1 MNIPI
6 DTHNDALSDLFFRA
20 ADRMR
25 VEGCVNAVANEGMS
39 LALSCVHEALLDHY
53 VQQLLVRLR
62 SQAPE
67 HDIEVYFPANTE
79 SLISRFNEVLASQSV
94 REATRQALEKPRAQ
108 IWLVHDA
115 QTLPEHELQLLARL
129 IQNFP
134 GANIR
139 AILMMVGQAPTQQGL
154 SAFGRK
160 LLRWDIETPTDEQA
174 QAALETARLQ
184 GQDQA
189 MSLLL
194 RRMGKRR
201 PPSWL
206 DENADA
212 TPAPAPTT
220 ALQAAAAAAKAEPV
234 ATPQAPTASPWRHK
248 LAQLAPQALWQR
260 VQAQAAQPLTPS
272 PSEAAVSPSVAER
285 LTRLRQRS
293 PLLIA
298 GAGALALSVLLMMW
312 MQPAAFGLK
321 GKGRTAAEAIAE
333 AEASAKQAQTMGTQ
347 TAVVSASTGPQ
358 ATPAIELPDAAMQGQ
373 DWLRNQT
380 PHHFLIQHGALPTFE
395 KAQQMLKPYANL
407 RNAQIVAAYRPGE
420 KQAYFAI
427 VSGPYDNSGPAYE
440 RIGRKDLPPNSWVR
454 TVQSLQQQLEP
465 SAKETR

>member
-6 DTHNDALSDLFFRA
+6 DTHNDGLSDLFFRA

-53 VQQLLVRLR
+53 VQQLLARLR
-62 SQAPE
+62 SHAPE

-79 SLISRFNEVLASQSV
+79 SLISRFNEVLSSQSV
-94 REATRQALEKPRAQ
+94 REATRQTLEKPRAQ

-139 AILMMVGQAPTQQGL
+139 AILMVVGQAPTQQGL

-174 QAALETARLQ
+174 QATLEVARLQ

-189 MSLLL
+189 MAVLL

-206 DENADA
+206 DEEAQA
-212 TPAPAPTT
+212 VPAPAP
-220 ALQAAAAAAKAEPV
+220 AGAVQRAAASNAEAAATTQP
-234 ATPQAPTASPWRHK
+234 PSASPWRQK
-248 LAQLAPQALWQR
+248 LAQLSPQALWRR
-260 VQAQAAQPLTPS
+260 VQAQAAQPLTPD
-272 PSEAAVSPSVAER
+272 PSEAATPPSLAER
-285 LTRLRQRS
+285 LARLRQRS

-298 GAGALALSVLLMMW
+298 GGGALALSVLLMMW

-333 AEASAKQAQTMGTQ
+333 AEASAKQAQAMGAQ
-347 TAVVSASTGPQ
+347 TTVVSASTGPQ
-358 ATPAIELPDAAMQGQ
+358 AVPAIELPDAAVQGQ

-395 KAQQMLKPYANL
+395 KAQQWLKPYANL

-427 VSGPYDNSGPAYE
+427 VSGPYDSSGPAYE

>member
-6 DTHNDALSDLFFRA
+6 DTHNDGLSDLFFRA

-25 VEGCVNAVANEGMS
+25 VEGCVNAIANEGMS

-53 VQQLLVRLR
+53 IQQLLVRLR

-79 SLISRFNEVLASQSV
+79 SLISRFNEVLSSQSV
-94 REATRQALEKPRAQ
+94 REATRQTLEKPRAQ

-115 QTLPEHELQLLARL
+115 QNLPEHELQLLARL

-174 QAALETARLQ
+174 QAALELARLQ

-189 MSLLL
+189 MALLL

-201 PPSWL
+201 PQSWL
-206 DENADA
+206 DDNADA
-212 TPAPAPTT
+212 MPAPAPTA
-220 ALQAAAAAAKAEPV
+220 ALQATAAKAEPV
-234 ATPQAPTASPWRHK
+234 VAPQTPTASPWRQK

-260 VQAQAAQPLTPS
+260 LQAQAANPLTPK
-272 PSEAAVSPSVAER
+272 PSEATAPPALAER
-285 LTRLRQRS
+285 LAQLRQRS

-312 MQPAAFGLK
+312 LQPAAFGLK

-333 AEASAKQAQTMGTQ
+333 ADASVKQAQAMGAQ
-347 TAVVSASTGPQ
+347 TAVVSASTASQP
-358 ATPAIELPDAAMQGQ
+358 APAIELPDAAMQGQ

-380 PHHFLIQHGALPTFE
+380 PYHFLIQHGAVPTFE
-395 KAQQMLKPYANL
+395 KAQQLLKPYANL

-440 RIGRKDLPPNSWVR
+440 RIARKDLPPNSWVR

-465 SAKETR
+465 STKETR

>member
-6 DTHNDALSDLFFRA
+6 DTHNDGLSDLFFRA

-53 VQQLLVRLR
+53 VQQLLARLR
-62 SQAPE
+62 SHAPE

-79 SLISRFNEVLASQSV
+79 SLISRFNEVLSSQSV
-94 REATRQALEKPRAQ
+94 REATRQTLEKPRAQ

-160 LLRWDIETPTDEQA
+160 LLRWDIEVPTDEQA
-174 QAALETARLQ
+174 QATLELARLQ

-189 MSLLL
+189 MTLLL

-201 PPSWL
+201 QPSWL
-206 DENADA
+206 DED
-212 TPAPAPTT
+212 TDGAPAPGASAPATT
-220 ALQAAAAAAKAEPV
+220 TQRPSV
-234 ATPQAPTASPWRHK
+234 AQTESEVTTPPPASWRQK
-248 LAQLAPQALWQR
+248 LARLSPQALWQR

-272 PSEAAVSPSVAER
+272 PSEAAAQPSLAER
-285 LTRLRQRS
+285 LAQLRQRS

-298 GAGALALSVLLMMW
+298 GGGALALSVLLMMW

-333 AEASAKQAQTMGTQ
+333 AEASAKQAQAMGAQ
-347 TAVVSASTGPQ
+347 TTVVSASTGPQ
-358 ATPAIELPDAAMQGQ
+358 AMPAIELPDAAVQGQ

-395 KAQQMLKPYANL
+395 KAQQLLKPYANL

-427 VSGPYDNSGPAYE
+427 VSGPYDSSGPAYE